1 MKNLKDLPGNIMKLS
16 MVLITLFLVTA
27 SCKKDN
33 ASVMED
39 MPDSLQA
46 EREKVREFWD
56 FYRAAQKHRTAGEF
70 LAARDCFLKA
80 LEINARH
87 EDALFNYGNMC
98 YELGKYSEAED
109 AWNRLIAVHPLN
121 ARGHYQLG
129 NLYMR
134 LEDPRYFNLE
144 KAGMEFH
151 KALDLNREI
160 TGPLLRLGQILL
172 IRNELKEAEQY
183 FLQVNGTDIKNV
195 EAYFQRGYIAW
206 KQRNDEMAMQL
217 FSKAANYSIQE
228 KREGGVAVE
237 GDTKGNISLKR
248 PIGESLFH
256 QFLQSMNG
264 IGEEK
269 IRDEMINRY
278 GDQDR
283 FLMQLRQ
290 H

>member
-1 MKNLKDLPGNIMKLS
+1 MKNRRDLPGKIMKLS

-39 MPDSLQA
+39 MPDTLQA
-46 EREKVREFWD
+46 ERERVREFWD
-56 FYRAAQKHRTAGEF
+56 LYRAAQKHRAAGEF
-70 LAARDCFLKA
+70 LAARDSFLKA

-98 YELGKYSEAED
+98 YELGNYPEAEG
-109 AWNRLIAVHPLN
+109 AWKKLIDVHPLN

-134 LEDPRYFNLE
+134 LEDSRYFNLE
-144 KAGMEFH
+144 KAGLEFH

-183 FLQVNGTDIKNV
+183 FLQVNGTDVKNA

-206 KQRNDEMAMQL
+206 KQRNEEKAMKL
-217 FSKAANYSIQE
+217 FSEAVYYSIPE

-269 IRDEMINRY
+269 IREEMIDRY
-278 GDQDR
+278 GKQDF
-283 FLMQLRQ
+283 FLEKLRK
-290 H
+290 